1 MDAITD
7 CYSLLVTPTSSCDGT
22 SRQQGIAM
30 QRLDSQGPVQLTQMD
45 ALMTCLQESKLSIV
59 AHSVVSITPG
69 IDFDGFYYLS
79 TSYTR
84 GALSLHQYED
94 LNFTMSIIWTNS
106 IMTLVSDT

>member
-7 CYSLLVTPTSSCDGT
+7 CYSLLVTPTLSCDGT

-59 AHSVVSITPG
+59 AHSG

-94 LNFTMSIIWTNS
+94 LNFTMSITWTNS
-106 IMTLVSDT
+106 VMTLVSDT